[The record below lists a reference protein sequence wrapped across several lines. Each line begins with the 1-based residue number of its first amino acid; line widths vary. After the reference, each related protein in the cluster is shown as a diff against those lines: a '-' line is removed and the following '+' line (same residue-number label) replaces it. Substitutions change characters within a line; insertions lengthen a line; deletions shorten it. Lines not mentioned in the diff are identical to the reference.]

1 MKRSYKHLS
10 PRYIKNRIMVL
21 WDQCQHPKNPWLTAD
36 SVKLLEQL
44 LQPSDVGVEFGS
56 GRSTIWFVN
65 RVKQLTSI
73 ENNSVWYESIKK
85 KADTLNFSSKL
96 DYRFCENLDDY
107 VNQAN
112 SFSEVSIDFCL
123 VDGEVRDSC
132 ALLMLPKIKSG
143 GLMIVDN
150 VNWYLPQEKFH
161 SPNTLRPH
169 DGCASDVWKEFNHI
183 TSSWR
188 KIWTSNGVT
197 DTCIWFKP

>member
-85 KADTLNFSSKL
+85 KLT
-96 DYRFCENLDDY
+96 
-107 VNQAN
+107 
-112 SFSEVSIDFCL
+112 
-123 VDGEVRDSC
+123 
-132 ALLMLPKIKSG
+132 
-143 GLMIVDN
+143 
-150 VNWYLPQEKFH
+150 H
-161 SPNTLRPH
+161 
-169 DGCASDVWKEFNHI
+169 
-183 TSSWR
+183 
-188 KIWTSNGVT
+188 
-197 DTCIWFKP
+197 